1 MSRYCTTGLRL
12 CCKELWFTFYILR
25 QSTAPEKKTK
35 TRLVYV
41 TAAKVEID
49 RSKIEM
55 LWSLYS
61 IHPLVIFQ
69 KSCKW
74 LSEIILNGQLIKYST
89 HQSNHLN
96 RWNTYYIN
104 NVFKCMSTVC
114 DRKRCVSKTSHPAWT
129 SWIVWADTEQF
140 EQIRKAIFSLLNT
153 EIYSM

>member
-1 MSRYCTTGLRL
+1 MHNWFKAVLQRALIYFLYLTAEYCSR
-12 CCKELWFTFYILR
+12 
-25 QSTAPEKKTK
+25 KKNEDPAGICHGSK
-35 TRLVYV
+35 SW
-41 TAAKVEID
+41 D